1 MVAIHTKTL
10 QDLELQTVLE
20 HVEKY
25 ATTSLGKLHVS
36 KITPIP
42 NQLELS
48 LSLQQTNEYLSSFD
62 NENSIPNH
70 YFEEINEEIASLAIE
85 NYFLEIEGFRKIK
98 TIAEG
103 SNDII
108 YFLEKFKDYYP
119 NLYKNASKIEFTK
132 AIPNAINAVIDRFG
146 EVKDSASGQLGII
159 RRQLKGL
166 QGRINQSFVA
176 SLSHYNNLGYLDDIR
191 ETVIE
196 NRRVLAVTAMHRK
209 KVKGSLLGNS
219 KTGSIAYIEPQATLQ
234 LSRELQ
240 DLEYQERD
248 EIVKILKSLT
258 TFISDYRPLL
268 IEYQE
273 FLTLI
278 DIISAKA
285 IYAQQLNA
293 ILPEIVTERE
303 LYIRD
308 AFHPLL
314 YVTNKDKGLKTFSQ
328 TIELDLENRIIVISG
343 PNAGGKSITL
353 KTIGLLQVM
362 LQSGLLVP
370 VHERSKMCLFD
381 NILTDIGDNQSIE
394 NQLSTYSYRLK
405 NMNKFL
411 KKCNDKTLFLIDEFG
426 TGSDPEL
433 GGALAEAFLEVFYE
447 RNAFGVITT
456 HYANLKILAD
466 ELPEM
471 TNANMMFDN
480 KTLEPT
486 YQLALGQPGSSFTFE
501 VAQKN
506 GIPYSLINKAK
517 KKVERGKVRFDKTI
531 AKLQK
536 ERFKLEKTTKTLST
550 EESKKRLETEK
561 LEKVNQRIQDKLESY
576 QQLYD
581 ANQKL
586 ISLGDRVDKMAATY
600 FNNRQKKPLIGEFLK
615 LIEVEN
621 SKRKK
626 VTKKEKVVQK
636 KKVAV
641 IKKEVEEKVAVIRE
655 KKVEEKKKAAL
666 IPPKPKH
673 VLRIG
678 DRVRLID
685 GKAVGDLDKIEKKK
699 AFVNYGFFTSECKL
713 DQLELVQRMKK

>member
-1 MVAIHTKTL
+1 MISIHSKTL
-10 QDLELQTVLE
+10 EDLELQQVLLQV
-20 HVEKY
+20 HTH
-25 ATTSLGKLHVS
+25 AITFLGKQQVIE
-36 KITPIP
+36 ITPFS
-42 NQLELS
+42 NQAELMVS
-48 LSLQQTNEYLSSFD
+48 LNHTNEYLSSFD
-62 NENSIPNH
+62 NDNTIPNH
-70 YFEEINEEIASLAIE
+70 YFDDITEELSSLTIE
-85 NYFLEIEGFRKIK
+85 NFFLEIESFRKIK
-98 TIAEG
+98 TIAEA
-103 SNDII
+103 SNLLLA
-108 YFLEKFKDYYP
+108 YFKKFKEYYP
-119 NLYKNASKIEFTK
+119 TLHETSDDIEFTK
-132 AIPNAINAVIDRFG
+132 VITQAINEIIDKFG
-146 EVKDSASGQLGII
+146 DVKDSASGELGSI

-166 QGRINQSFVA
+166 QGRINQSFMSA
-176 SLSHYNNLGYLDDIR
+176 LTHFNSFGYLDDIR
-191 ETVIE
+191 ETVID
-196 NRRVLAVTAMHRK
+196 NKRVLAVTAMHRK

-240 DLEYQERD
+240 DLEYRERN

-258 TFISDYRPLL
+258 AFIRDYQPLL
-268 IEYQE
+268 TQYQSY
-273 FLTLI
+273 LTLI
-278 DIISAKA
+278 DVVAAKA
-285 IYAQQLNA
+285 NYAKQLNA
-293 ILPEIVTERE
+293 ILPEIVSERE

-308 AFHPLL
+308 AYHPLL
-314 YVTNKDKGLKTFSQ
+314 YIANKKKGVKTFSQ
-328 TIELDLENRIIVISG
+328 TIELDNNNRIIVISG

-370 VHERSKMCLFD
+370 IHERSKMCLFD
-381 NILTDIGDNQSIE
+381 SILTDIGDNQSIE

-411 KKCNDKTLFLIDEFG
+411 KKCNSKTLFLIDEFG

-486 YQLALGQPGSSFTFE
+486 FQLALGQPGSSFTFE

-536 ERFKLEKTTKTLST
+536 ERSKLEKTTKTLST

-561 LEKVNQRIQDKLESY
+561 LEKVNQRIQEKLENY

-586 ISLGDRVDKMAATY
+586 ISLGDRVDKMAAVY
-600 FNNRQKKPLIGEFLK
+600 FNNKQKKTLIGEFLK

-626 VTKKEKVVQK
+626 LTKKEKVVQK

-641 IKKEVEEKVAVIRE
+641 IQKEVEEKVAVIRE

-666 IPPKPKH
+666 QPPKPKH
-673 VLRIG
+673 ILRVG
-678 DRVRLID
+678 DRVRLLD
-685 GKAVGDLDKIEKKK
+685 SRSVGDLEKIEKKK

>member
-1 MVAIHTKTL
+1 MISIHSKTL
-10 QDLELQTVLE
+10 EDLELQQVLLQVHSHAITILGKQQVLE
-20 HVEKY
+20 IVPFSDESKLSV
-25 ATTSLGKLHVS
+25 SLNH
-36 KITPIP
+36 
-42 NQLELS
+42 
-48 LSLQQTNEYLSSFD
+48 TNEYLSSFD
-62 NENSIPNH
+62 NDNTIPNH
-70 YFEEINEEIASLAIE
+70 YFDDISEELTSLTIE
-85 NYFLEIEGFRKIK
+85 NYFLEIESFRKIK
-98 TIAEG
+98 TISEA
-103 SNDII
+103 SNLLLV
-108 YFLEKFKDYYP
+108 YFKKFKEYYP
-119 NLYKNASKIEFTK
+119 TLHDTSSEIEYTK
-132 AIPNAINAVIDRFG
+132 AITQAINAIIDKFG
-146 EVKDSASGQLGII
+146 DVKDSASGELGII

-166 QGRINQSFVA
+166 QGRINQSFMS
-176 SLSHYNNLGYLDDIR
+176 SLTHFNGLGYLDDIR
-191 ETVIE
+191 ETVID
-196 NRRVLAVTAMHRK
+196 NKRVLAVTAMHRK

-219 KTGSIAYIEPQATLQ
+219 RTGSIAYIEPQATLQ

-240 DLEYQERD
+240 DLEYQERN
-248 EIVKILKSLT
+248 EIVKILKTLT
-258 TFISDYRPLL
+258 AFIRDYQPLL
-268 IEYQE
+268 AQYQSY
-273 FLTLI
+273 LTLI
-278 DIISAKA
+278 DVIAAKA
-285 IYAQQLNA
+285 SYAKQLNA
-293 ILPEIVTERE
+293 ILPEVVSARE

-314 YVTNKDKGLKTFSQ
+314 YTTNKEKGIKTFSQ
-328 TIELDLENRIIVISG
+328 TIELDNDNRIIVISG

-411 KKCNDKTLFLIDEFG
+411 KKCNSKTLFLIDEFG

-433 GGALAEAFLEVFYE
+433 GGALAESFLEVFYE

-486 YQLALGQPGSSFTFE
+486 FQLALGQPGSSFTFE

-506 GIPYSLINKAK
+506 GIPYSLINKSK

-536 ERFKLEKTTKTLST
+536 ERSKLEKTTKTLST
-550 EESKKRLETEK
+550 EEFKKRLETEK
-561 LEKVNQRIQDKLESY
+561 LEKVNQRIQEKLESY

-586 ISLGDRVDKMAATY
+586 IALGDRVDKMAATY
-600 FNNRQKKPLIGEFLK
+600 FNNRQKKLLIGEFLK

-626 VTKKEKVVQK
+626 LTKKEKVVQK
-636 KKVAV
+636 KKVTI

-666 IPPKPKH
+666 LPPKPKH
-673 VLRIG
+673 ILRIG

-685 GKAVGDLDKIEKKK
+685 SKSVGDLEKIEKKK

>member
-1 MVAIHTKTL
+1 MISIHPKTL
-10 QDLELQTVLE
+10 EDLELQQVLLQAHTHAITNLGKQQVLE
-20 HVEKY
+20 
-25 ATTSLGKLHVS
+25 
-36 KITPIP
+36 ITPFSDES
-42 NQLELS
+42 ELS
-48 LSLQQTNEYLSSFD
+48 VSLNQTNEYLSSFD
-62 NENSIPNH
+62 NDNTIPNH
-70 YFEEINEEIASLAIE
+70 YFDDISEELSSLTIE
-85 NYFLEIEGFRKIK
+85 NYFLEIESFRKIK
-98 TIAEG
+98 TISEA
-103 SNDII
+103 SNLLLV
-108 YFLEKFKDYYP
+108 YFKKFKEYYP
-119 NLYKNASKIEFTK
+119 TLYNTSSEIEYTK
-132 AIPNAINAVIDRFG
+132 AITQAINAIIDTFG
-146 EVKDSASGQLGII
+146 DVKDSASGELGII

-166 QGRINQSFVA
+166 QGRINQSFMS
-176 SLSHYNNLGYLDDIR
+176 SLTHFNGLGYLDDIR
-191 ETVIE
+191 ETVID
-196 NRRVLAVTAMHRK
+196 NKRVLAVTAMHRK

-219 KTGSIAYIEPQATLQ
+219 RTGSIAYIEPQATLQ

-240 DLEYQERD
+240 DLEYQERN

-258 TFISDYRPLL
+258 AFIRDYQPLL
-268 IEYQE
+268 TQYQTY
-273 FLTLI
+273 LTLI
-278 DIISAKA
+278 DVVAAKA
-285 IYAQQLNA
+285 AYAKQLNA
-293 ILPEIVTERE
+293 ILPEIVSDRE

-314 YVTNKDKGLKTFSQ
+314 YTANKEKGIKTFSQ
-328 TIELDLENRIIVISG
+328 TIELDNNNRIIVISG

-353 KTIGLLQVM
+353 KTIGLLQIM
-362 LQSGLLVP
+362 LQSGFLVP

-411 KKCNDKTLFLIDEFG
+411 KRCNSKTLFLIDEFG

-433 GGALAEAFLEVFYE
+433 GGALAESFLEVFYE

-486 YQLALGQPGSSFTFE
+486 FQLALGQPGSSFTFE

-536 ERFKLEKTTKTLST
+536 ERSKLEKTTKNLST

-561 LEKVNQRIQDKLESY
+561 LEKVNQRIQEKLESY

-586 ISLGDRVDKMAATY
+586 IALGDRVDKMADTY

-626 VTKKEKVVQK
+626 LTKKEKVVQK
-636 KKVAV
+636 KKVTI

-666 IPPKPKH
+666 LPPKPKH
-673 VLRIG
+673 VLRVG

-685 GKAVGDLDKIEKKK
+685 SRAVGDLEKIEKKK

>member
-1 MVAIHTKTL
+1 MVSITTKTL
-10 QDLELQTVLE
+10 QDLEFETVLTQIE
-20 HVEKY
+20 AY
-25 ATTSLGKLHVS
+25 ATTDLGKIAISQIQPFTVEDELH
-36 KITPIP
+36 
-42 NQLELS
+42 ES
-48 LSLQQTNEYLSSFD
+48 LAITNEYLASFE
-62 NENSIPNH
+62 NENTIPGH
-70 YFEEINEEIASLAIE
+70 YFESISEELKLLSIE
-85 NYFLEIEGFRKIK
+85 NYFLEIESFRKIK
-98 TIAEG
+98 TIAEA
-103 SNDII
+103 SNDLI
-108 YFLEKFKDYYP
+108 KFFENFKEYYP
-119 NLYKNASKIEFTK
+119 THYENSSKITYTK
-132 AIPNAINAVIDRFG
+132 IIPDTINAVINRFG
-146 EVKDSASGQLGII
+146 EIKDDASMELGII
-159 RRQLKGL
+159 RRQLKGI
-166 QGRINQSFVA
+166 QGRINQSFVSA
-176 SLSHYNNLGYLDDIR
+176 LSHFNNLGFLDDIK
-191 ETVIE
+191 ETVID

-219 KTGSIAYIEPQATLQ
+219 KTGSIAYIEPQGTLQ
-234 LSRELQ
+234 LTRELQ
-240 DLEYQERD
+240 DLQYKERE
-248 EIVKILKSLT
+248 EIVKILKQLT
-258 TFISDYRPLL
+258 EFICEYQPLL
-268 IEYQE
+268 QQYQE
-273 FLTLI
+273 YLTLI
-278 DIISAKA
+278 DTTAAKA
-285 IYAQQLNA
+285 NYAKELNA
-293 ILPEIVTERE
+293 ILPEIVNSRE

-314 YVTNKDKGLKTFSQ
+314 YITNKTSGNTTYSQ
-328 TIELDLENRIIVISG
+328 TIELDTNNRIIVISG

-381 NILTDIGDNQSIE
+381 RILTDIGDNQSIE
-394 NQLSTYSYRLK
+394 NHLSTYSYRLK
-405 NMNKFL
+405 NMNRFL
-411 KKCNDKTLFLIDEFG
+411 KKCNYKTLFLIDEFG

-433 GGALAEAFLEVFYE
+433 GGALAESFLEVFYE
-447 RNAFGVITT
+447 REAFGVITT

-536 ERFKLEKTTKTLST
+536 ERSKLEKTTKTLST
-550 EESKKRLETEK
+550 EEQKKRLETEK
-561 LEKVNQRIQDKLESY
+561 LEKTNTRIQEKLESY

-581 ANQKL
+581 ANQKV
-586 ISLGDRVDKMAATY
+586 ISIGERIDKMAETY
-600 FNNRQKKPLIGEFLK
+600 HNNRQKKLLIAEFLK

-626 VTKKEKVVQK
+626 LTKKEKVVKK
-636 KKVAV
+636 KKVAIV
-641 IKKEVEEKVAVIRE
+641 KKEVEQKVAIIRE
-655 KKVEEKKKAAL
+655 KKTEEKKKAAL
-666 IPPKPKH
+666 LPPKPKH
-673 VLRIG
+673 VLKVG

-685 GKAVGDLDKIEKKK
+685 GKAVGDLEKIEKKK

-713 DQLELVQRMKK
+713 DQLELVQRMKT